1 MAFFFVAFVPLESFK
16 ADIIQVIVE
25 SARDQA

>member
-1 MAFFFVAFVPLESFK
+1 MAFFVAFVPLESFK
-16 ADIIQVIVE
+16 AGIIQVIVE